1 MKGLQNQ
8 GYETETVTGVANWH
22 GESRHVS
29 KIKALIAAGN
39 THSTHVFEKLGAEY
53 AQDNLS
59 FLKIAGDLVKDFPEK
74 REELSHDLQVREYI
88 LKLPIPYP

>member
-53 AQDNLS
+53 VRDDLTCVLYHPSAWVQRGQ
-59 FLKIAGDLVKDFPEK
+59 LK
-74 REELSHDLQVREYI
+74 
-88 LKLPIPYP
+88 